1 MIAAKRYIPSLSWA
15 PTLSTDD
22 VATSLPRHG
31 VRAAS
36 TVLVGGLGT
45 TIRPPRVVEAIV
57 STGAVGSTASLG
69 KLGEKAFGR
78 GRGDRTSYERQPKDE
93 GSNLNHFVK
102 K

>member
-1 MIAAKRYIPSLSWA
+1 MLTSKRYLPSLSGA

-31 VRAAS
+31 VRAAGA
-36 TVLVGGLGT
+36 VLVSGLGT

-57 STGAVGSTASLG
+57 STRAVGSTASLG